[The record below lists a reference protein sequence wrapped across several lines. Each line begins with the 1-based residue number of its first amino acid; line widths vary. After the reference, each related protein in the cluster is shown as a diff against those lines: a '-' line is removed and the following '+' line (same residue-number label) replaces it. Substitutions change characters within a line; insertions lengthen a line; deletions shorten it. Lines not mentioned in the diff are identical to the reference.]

1 MNPNTNNTSNI
12 NNNINNTFNYSLNS
26 FKYRKNNN
34 TQENQNNHTKVVD
47 LKRLFHNKFKD
58 YRIKKHIGTHDNYNL
73 FLINCRGMKAPSTNK
88 KNKSS
93 SICNRSLKK
102 INKKLNKNNS
112 SPPTKLIL
120 KVTTIN
126 KDNSNS
132 NNTENTT
139 HQQHIIKYLKKNP
152 STRPFI
158 NNCYESKQINN
169 NLFLILQYFDSLSL
183 KEVSPYLLKLNNTNY
198 VTLVQYLVKQI
209 LKGLKN
215 IHHKNIPHCNLSFDN
230 IIISHKLSKDV
241 QVKFINF
248 NPPNYVV
255 KKITKS
261 KKQNRE
267 GKQNSEIKI
276 SSSSKIDK
284 LKDEDISKCGNLLI
298 ELIIVKYKDELHQI
312 RAKTD
317 EKRKKSKSS
326 KNGFSLDNIMANIF
340 KRDKTVDDVIPTK
353 LLFYI
358 KTIKALMID
367 SQTSPK
373 SVIKELLF
381 KEKYQ

>member
-1 MNPNTNNTSNI
+1 MNHTINNTNNI
-12 NNNINNTFNYSLNS
+12 NNDTNNTFNYSLNS

-34 TQENQNNHTKVVD
+34 KQENQNNHSKVVD

-58 YRIKKHIGTHDNYNL
+58 YRIKKHIGTQDNYNL
-73 FLINCRGMKAPSTNK
+73 FLINCKDTKGARTNK

-93 SICNRSLKK
+93 SICNKSQKK
-102 INKKLNKNNS
+102 LNKKLNKNNN
-112 SPPTKLIL
+112 SPSTKLIL
-120 KVTTIN
+120 KVITIN
-126 KDNSNS
+126 KDNINS
-132 NNTENTT
+132 NNADNTT

-158 NNCYESKQINN
+158 NNCYESKHINN

-248 NPPNYVV
+248 NPPNYIV

-261 KKQNRE
+261 KKQN
-267 GKQNSEIKI
+267 NEIKI
-276 SSSSKIDK
+276 SSSARIDK
-284 LKDEDISKCGNLLI
+284 LKDEDIFKCGNLLI
-298 ELIIVKYKDELHQI
+298 DLIIVKYEDELQQI
-312 RAKTD
+312 REKTD
-317 EKRKKSKSS
+317 EKIKKSKSS
-326 KNGFSLDNIMANIF
+326 KKGFSLDNIMANIF
-340 KRDKTVDDVIPTK
+340 ERDKTVDDVIPKK

-358 KTIKALMID
+358 KTIKALMIE